1 MTTGYFT
8 SNPSFYHR
16 FSNTIYVQPYIGI
29 KADLGYDKFKNSK
42 DSQVF
47 ETNYTRFNVYPR
59 VTDVGYAL
67 VCTN

>member
-1 MTTGYFT
+1 M
-8 SNPSFYHR
+8 
-16 FSNTIYVQPYIGI
+16 IYVQPYIGI

-47 ETNYTRFNVYPR
+47 ETNYTRFNIQA

-67 VCTN
+67 FLYTEPNELVYCFMREQDFSI